1 MATVC
6 TLAASGLRLPART
19 RRTGGVA
26 VRAAS
31 TRMPP
36 STSQHSH
43 SSKPKDLLET
53 GDVAS
58 IVATLGLTGSTIGTY
73 MDGIHTRAQVL
84 IYDKLPLV
92 HGGLHTSAVVPPLLA
107 AFYMV
112 LGGLYLKADGWML
125 EREDSATEAAY
136 RRCNLGTMCLSFG
149 GVAAILALSSAL
161 YAADIPADQVS
172 LALAACAAVNYLA
185 FDATKQGLA
194 LALLCALACPAAE
207 LMIMHILQLWH
218 YPGATL
224 FTEIPHSGMLAW
236 VPWCYFAYT
245 PAVAQLTRYLKK
257 TA

>member
-43 SSKPKDLLET
+43 SSKPKDLLEM

-107 AFYMV
+107 GKCRGQGPATARAVGKQQPELPWWPF
-112 LGGLYLKADGWML
+112 WM
-125 EREDSATEAAY
+125 RPAT
-136 RRCNLGTMCLSFG
+136 
-149 GVAAILALSSAL
+149 LALPKGVGRCRCSAGRMHCR
-161 YAADIPADQVS
+161 AAFPLPNA
-172 LALAACAAVNYLA
+172 
-185 FDATKQGLA
+185 
-194 LALLCALACPAAE
+194 
-207 LMIMHILQLWH
+207 
-218 YPGATL
+218 
-224 FTEIPHSGMLAW
+224 
-236 VPWCYFAYT
+236 
-245 PAVAQLTRYLKK
+245 
-257 TA
+257 